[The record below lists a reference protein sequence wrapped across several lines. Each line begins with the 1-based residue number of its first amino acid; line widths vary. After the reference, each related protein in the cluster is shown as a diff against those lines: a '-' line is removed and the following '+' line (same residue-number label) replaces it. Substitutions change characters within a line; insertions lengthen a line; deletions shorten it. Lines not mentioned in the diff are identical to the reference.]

1 MLMRACSGTRLATS
15 LDMGKKNAPQL
26 LGGGPTMLISLT
38 SIYKPSVIET
48 LKEFTASLQG
58 EAPIPA
64 SFHKRLVRYIHQLDT
79 TVCKLNPVDTSE

>member
-1 MLMRACSGTRLATS
+1 
-15 LDMGKKNAPQL
+15 
-26 LGGGPTMLISLT
+26 MLISLT

-64 SFHKRLVRYIHQLDT
+64 SFHKRAVTYKYQLGT
-79 TVCKLNPVDTSE
+79 TVCKLNLVDTSETS

>member
-1 MLMRACSGTRLATS
+1 
-15 LDMGKKNAPQL
+15 
-26 LGGGPTMLISLT
+26 MLISLT

-64 SFHKRLVRYIHQLDT
+64 PFHKRPLVYKHQLDT
-79 TVCKLNPVDTSE
+79 TVSRQAGQCANIQSS